1 MSSKKSKF
9 KSVESR
15 LDCRLQSLVL
25 KELSLY
31 QEPKITQNGNS
42 TKIWGERGGGCKI
55 KKRAI
60 FNVMNKK
67 RFKKL
72 KINLKYFKICLCVH
86 VL

>member
-42 TKIWGERGGGCKI
+42 TKIWGGRGGGCKI
-55 KKRAI
+55 
-60 FNVMNKK
+60 
-67 RFKKL
+67 
-72 KINLKYFKICLCVH
+72 
-86 VL
+86 

>member
-42 TKIWGERGGGCKI
+42 TKIWGGRGGVVKL
-55 KKRAI
+55 KKEAI
-60 FNVMNKK
+60 FNVMNRKK
-67 RFKKL
+67 
-72 KINLKYFKICLCVH
+72 
-86 VL
+86 

>member
-42 TKIWGERGGGCKI
+42 TI
-55 KKRAI
+55 K
-60 FNVMNKK
+60 
-67 RFKKL
+67 
-72 KINLKYFKICLCVH
+72 
-86 VL
+86 